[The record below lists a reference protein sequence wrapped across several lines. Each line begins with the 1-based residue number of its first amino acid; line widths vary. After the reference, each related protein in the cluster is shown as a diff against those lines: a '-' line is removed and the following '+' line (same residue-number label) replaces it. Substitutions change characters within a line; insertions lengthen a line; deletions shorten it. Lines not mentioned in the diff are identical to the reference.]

1 MIAVAICLVLMT
13 ALQFATPYW
22 WWIMIV
28 PFGYGLWQSRSAWQS
43 ARVGMCSAGA
53 LWLAM
58 SLWQWFSGGE
68 RLAERASGMLG
79 LSNGALL
86 IALSIVTAV
95 IAAGVAGAGGYFIK
109 TTARISETR
118 EAANVHS

>member
-1 MIAVAICLVLMT
+1 MIAVAICFVLMA

-28 PFGYGLWQSRSAWQS
+28 PFGYGLWLSRSAWQS

-68 RLAERASGMLG
+68 RLAERVSEMLG
-79 LSNGALL
+79 MSNDALM
-86 IALSIVTAV
+86 IALSTVTAAL
-95 IAAGVAGAGGYFIK
+95 AAGVAGACGYFIK
-109 TTARISETR
+109 TIARISETR